1 MLHQTCPASL
11 LSLINLIRRVGPI
24 PHSNPHV
31 SFATLPN
38 ELLDA
43 VCRHLLTH
51 DLVSL
56 ALAERLLYRDLV
68 VSPASPSLSVI
79 ITLSSRPALAIN
91 VQSLTINLGS
101 IPELQPSFYDQLSVV
116 LQAVVNITGLS
127 LFLPEG
133 TSWVLGLDPGASY
146 PNLTRFFSSFPLD
159 SHVKSFLKR
168 TPCLSTLALGKF
180 GPSEQ
185 CTVTLPSTC
194 APLLKD
200 FTGPSEAAATI
211 IPGRPVEFVHLT
223 TTPPTAEAVVGFVT
237 LSTANILSFGAHIAS
252 HPITLIQPLCQHIPW
267 VTYLSITTSCS
278 FSELPSHSFYE
289 DIAAA
294 LSRFPS
300 LQLFELS
307 GMVWGYDTQKD
318 GRVWQ
323 SAPLD
328 VEPSPEVDEEDAYLY
343 SYY

>member
-1 MLHQTCPASL
+1 MF
-11 LSLINLIRRVGPI
+11 
-24 PHSNPHV
+24 

-56 ALAERLLYRDLV
+56 ARTCSSALPVAERLLYRDLV

-278 FSELPSHSFYE
+278 FSELPSHVSNLIYLSTAFPLTNVYQSFYE